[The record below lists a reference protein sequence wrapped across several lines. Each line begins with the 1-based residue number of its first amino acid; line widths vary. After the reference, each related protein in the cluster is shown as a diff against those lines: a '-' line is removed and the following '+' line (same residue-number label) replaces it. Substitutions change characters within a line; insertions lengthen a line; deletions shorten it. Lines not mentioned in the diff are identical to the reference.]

1 MEVFFIASTKNCNNV
16 ASNMRKKELIV
27 YVNFRNQQQ
36 DRIMMEV

>member
-1 MEVFFIASTKNCNNV
+1 MEVFFIASTKNCNN